1 MSEELWVAVERKL
14 LKRHKHMG
22 KKKIIKTSQEELLK
36 EAEEREKSEL
46 KDQTK
51 GSKGKKK
58 VGRLERAKVFIQSS
72 YNNTLIT
79 VTDLNGNVVAWSSAG
94 SVGFKGPKK
103 ATPFAASRVV
113 ETLMEKLN
121 NYGLKEVSI
130 FVRGVG
136 SGRDAA
142 IRALVNHGLEVNS
155 IKDVTPVPHNGC
167 RSRKPRR
174 V

>member
-1 MSEELWVAVERKL
+1 
-14 LKRHKHMG
+14 MG
-22 KKKIIKTSQEELLK
+22 KKKIIKNTQEELLK
-36 EAEEREKSEL
+36 EAEEREESER
-46 KDQTK
+46 KAQSK
-51 GSKGKKK
+51 GSKGNKK
-58 VGRLERAKVFIQSS
+58 VGRIEHAKVFIQSS

-79 VTDLNGNVVAWSSAG
+79 VTDLQGNVIAWSSAG

-113 ETLMEKLN
+113 ETLIEKVN
-121 NYGLKEVSI
+121 KYGLREISI
-130 FVRGVG
+130 FVKGVG

-142 IRALVNHGLEVNS
+142 IRALVNHGLEINS

-167 RSRKPRR
+167 RQRKPRR